1 MASSARL
8 NFNLLALLEKLSQDE
23 LSKFKSLMKA
33 FSLQKELEQIFQ
45 AEVTIQAFDKMNRH
59 DLSKKAKDELK
70 GKQKLVHNMSLE
82 KGGISPESF
91 RNGIDPQRRYMKNK
105 LQEMWINNF
114 WPGDSD
120 KVHRATKKYEALVP
134 FFDLNTRK
142 GSLAPTVVLHGPAGV
157 GKTTLMKKLML
168 DWTEGSL
175 GLSFYHAFYISCK
188 ELTNMGPCKFL
199 ELVSK
204 DYPALQGEVA
214 LIFRE
219 ALEILIVVDGFD
231 EMRVP
236 VTTMISDI
244 CGHVCE
250 EKPVPILLSSLLKR
264 KIVPHATLV
273 VTTRPRV
280 LQELTLLLEQ
290 PLFIN
295 MEGFLEPDKQVF
307 FQKHFGDEDQ
317 ALQALE
323 AVKRNEALYSMISA
337 PVVCWVICT
346 CLKLQMERGEDLTL
360 TCQITTSLFLQFL
373 CDQFQPA
380 PDDRPSSHLSA
391 PLEALCLLAAQCLWT
406 QVSVFYEEDLKR
418 LGVKESDLHPF
429 LDKGILQNDSDC
441 MDCYSFMH
449 LSVQQL
455 LAAMF
460 YILKREKKEGR
471 DGSEQ
476 DIGDV
481 RKLFSREARRKNPD
495 LAQVGLF
502 LFGLLNRKRAQEVET
517 TFGCQTSMEV
527 KQELLQAKPGENI
540 PFLELVELREVFSC
554 LYESQEE
561 ELAEEAMVPF
571 EEMSLQLR
579 NNADLMNSSFCLK
592 HCHNLRRISVQVAKG
607 VFPEDDAEDKGS
619 KKDHY
624 LLPFWMELCSTFD
637 SNMSLCDLDISQAFF
652 NSSSVQILCEKL
664 ASATCNFQKVVLK
677 SISPADA
684 YQNLCLAFS
693 GYETLKRLS
702 LQGRDQD
709 DIVPSLC
716 EVLRHPKCNLQYFRL
731 ESCSATTQ
739 QWADLFLALQL
750 SQSLIC
756 LDLTDHELL
765 DEGAKLLCVTLKH
778 PKCFLQRLSLE
789 NCHLTEAS
797 CKEFSSA
804 LIINQR
810 LTHLSLAKNELG
822 DEGVKILCEGLHYPE
837 CKLQSLVL
845 WHCNIT
851 SDGCEHLSKLLR
863 QESNLTHLDLGL
875 NHVGVTGMRFLCE
888 ALKERLCNLKCLWL
902 WGCSITSFSCRDLSE
917 ALSKNKKLITLDLGQ
932 NSVGFDGIKTLSEV
946 LKLQTCH
953 LQTLRLKIDETDPH
967 IKKLLKEIKESNRQ
981 LTIESDHCDSR
992 RKRPSS
998 QDFIF

>member
-45 AEVTIQAFDKMNRH
+45 AELEKANVKRLVEILTNCCPRSWVERVTIQAFDKMNRH

-91 RNGIDPQRRYMKNK
+91 RN
-105 LQEMWINNF
+105 EMWINNF

-607 VFPEDDAEDKGS
+607 VFPEDDAEDKGDKCFSLWYYLVTNSPLLHRS

-902 WGCSITSFSCRDLSE
+902 
-917 ALSKNKKLITLDLGQ
+917 
-932 NSVGFDGIKTLSEV
+932 
-946 LKLQTCH
+946 
-953 LQTLRLKIDETDPH
+953 KIDETDPH